1 MELKYCQ
8 RIRQIK
14 ISLINDFR
22 GYKTWEESST
32 RSPQSFVFPSPD
44 TKDEV

>member
-8 RIRQIK
+8 WIRQFK

-32 RSPQSFVFPSPD
+32 RSSQSFVFPSPD
-44 TKDEV
+44 AEGEV